1 MLLRRGVFT
10 FGYITEDSLNLSKY
24 VPEPL
29 SLCHLIVPTIVA
41 QAFLFCLW
49 CEWIGVIFLSG
60 ILQLQSQDEETK
72 TKMERLPCPSCG
84 KHAVLWLLPTTKI
97 KDLPIKCKRCGSE
110 YIIKLDPK
118 TDT

>member
-1 MLLRRGVFT
+1 MIDRITKYMYNRVNYFLLLRRGVLT

-49 CEWIGVIFLSG
+49 CEWIGVIFFV
-60 ILQLQSQDEETK
+60 
-72 TKMERLPCPSCG
+72 R
-84 KHAVLWLLPTTKI
+84 HFTTTVS
-97 KDLPIKCKRCGSE
+97 R
-110 YIIKLDPK
+110 
-118 TDT
+118 